1 MKQEF
6 SINQLC
12 GNRSALMYCLISC
25 CIQHNIDPYTYF
37 VDIITF
43 KGSHKINEVKEL
55 LPHNWKP
62 LNENATVASPAKET
76 A

>member
-1 MKQEF
+1 
-6 SINQLC
+6 
-12 GNRSALMYCLISC
+12 MYCLISC
-25 CIQHNIDPYTYF
+25 CIQHNIDPYAYF